1 MNYGSAR
8 GDKHWH
14 SHSHMLCGKKT
25 PALSSSNCTRCG
37 ITFSCWVCQNKIN
50 CKRCG
55 LAFCKKCC
63 DRTARL
69 VLWGCPNN
77 QVKVCTDC
85 HRCATEENDLMERYL
100 PLLLRGERYKKHG
113 TILVTKVRVQLHP
126 SCRRLEYWKPPSILI
141 RDQAPEVK
149 GIDVSTLR
157 GVYDAHGM
165 KIRIVGLDQGC
176 EKTMQLEAHDG
187 RTKSDWSAALHSLYN
202 MKSVISTPEF
212 SRLVQPGQGNSNNTN
227 QNHDQRNRRKQQQD
241 LHKQQQQASPTP
253 SDIESAERRTKWQ
266 ERRQARKSRMD
277 VIRQKYSQ

>member
-69 VLWGCPNN
+69 VLWGYPNN

-277 VIRQKYSQ
+277 VIRKKYSQ

>member
-8 GDKHWH
+8 GDKRWH

-69 VLWGCPNN
+69 VLWGSPNK
-77 QVKVCTDC
+77 QAKVCTDC

-100 PLLLRGERYKKHG
+100 PLLLRGESYKKHG

-165 KIRIVGLDQGC
+165 RIRIVGLDQGC

-187 RTKSDWSAALHSLYN
+187 RTKSDWSAALQSLYN

-212 SRLVQPGQGNSNNTN
+212 SRMVQVQGNSNNTN
-227 QNHDQRNRRKQQQD
+227 QHHDQRNRRKQQQD
-241 LHKQQQQASPTP
+241 QQQQQAPPTP
-253 SDIESAERRTKWQ
+253 SDIESAEKRTKWQ

-277 VIRQKYSQ
+277 VIRKKYSQ